1 MENKIKIEGTSA
13 AHLTIA
19 ADDLAKQCPSA
30 VSESVGQPDP
40 KTMQQHIEEAAVT
53 SARGKGN
60 ISDEHAMLE
69 LGGSTN
75 EDVQI
80 QTPEQQLHFVS
91 SRAFS
96 EQRCVYESQTN
107 DKKKS
112 LAAYENK
119 QYVKEVGGT
128 SAAQPIVPED
138 SMKQG
143 PLAIPQAVGLPN
155 PTTMQQQFKERAST
169 SGTKNPKKMGKGGI
183 SESTAEHE

>member
-53 SARGKGN
+53 SARGK
-60 ISDEHAMLE
+60 
-69 LGGSTN
+69 GSTN